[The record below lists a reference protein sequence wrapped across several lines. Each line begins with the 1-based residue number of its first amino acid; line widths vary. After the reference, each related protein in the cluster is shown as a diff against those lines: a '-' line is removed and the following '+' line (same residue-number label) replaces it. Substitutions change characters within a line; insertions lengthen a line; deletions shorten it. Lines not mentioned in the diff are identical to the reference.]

1 MDPWHPGWYPA
12 HGVCAK
18 GVCRGGTTTNQAC
31 GLRRDSSI
39 HGDSVSSTAEGK
51 TQLPPSAAE
60 TIKERVLKHLARQL
74 PGRACHFPEQTRP
87 SEAKDA
93 ALTVQARGSGF
104 ILSLFSR
111 SSRQPFLLREPSP
124 LLLQPPTPGQGHSPG
139 TFSSTRKGPRQH
151 QALAGHH
158 CARDFWA
165 PVFRRPKRIWA
176 KYKIGMLHF
185 DGPPFRRV
193 VRMRHDQVSTL
204 GKEEL
209 LLSVTSPL

>member
-1 MDPWHPGWYPA
+1 M
-12 HGVCAK
+12 CAK
-18 GVCRGGTTTNQAC
+18 GVCREGTTTSQAC
-31 GLRRDSSI
+31 GLRRESSI
-39 HGDSVSSTAEGK
+39 HGDSVSSNAEGK
-51 TQLPPSAAE
+51 TQPLPSAAE

-74 PGRACHFPEQTRP
+74 PGRACHFPEQTRS

-93 ALTVQARGSGF
+93 ALVVQARGSGF

-111 SSRQPFLLREPSP
+111 SSRQLLREPSP

-139 TFSSTRKGPRQH
+139 TFSSTRKGPTQH

-158 CARDFWA
+158 CAMDVWA
-165 PVFRRPKRIWA
+165 WASRRPKRIWA